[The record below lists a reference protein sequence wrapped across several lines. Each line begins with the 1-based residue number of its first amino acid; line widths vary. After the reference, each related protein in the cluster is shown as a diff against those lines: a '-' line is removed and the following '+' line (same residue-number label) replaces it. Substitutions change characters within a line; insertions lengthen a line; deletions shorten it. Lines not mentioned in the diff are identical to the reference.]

1 MRKIYIVQSCRY
13 SLTKYL
19 VNHYRTSKKY
29 ISSVIK
35 VPNIKNLNN
44 YLKDIES
51 GKVEYVVFSNGTDNI
66 DRAIQTKI
74 KEANPEQKFIFSEN
88 AWLTWKKYLYLD
100 PMGIGNLSEIFLLN
114 QKEIMDYKVD
124 NNKIAECTKIAS
136 TELSQGTNSNYKNYI
151 FVPLQVD
158 RDSKMLI
165 GSPHFKRVKDFV
177 SYMIDTTPND
187 INLVFRNHPL
197 NKNKCPIPKKTNV
210 YDATGKKLSKKSLIE
225 KSLFV
230 AGINTTFLIESMF
243 LNHRTVTY
251 GLDVFSNKDIII
263 EGYNKSVNDIMNY
276 TINTETKN
284 KFLEVLMS
292 RQVRK
297 ISK

>member
-1 MRKIYIVQSCRY
+1 MRKIYIVQSSRL
-13 SLTKYL
+13 SLIKYL

-29 ISSVIK
+29 ISSVIE
-35 VPNIKNLNN
+35 VLNIKNLNK
-44 YLKDIES
+44 YLQDIES

-88 AWLTWKKYLYLD
+88 AWLTWEKYLYLD

-114 QKEIMDYKVD
+114 QKEIMDYTVD
-124 NNKIAECTKIAS
+124 NKKIAECTKIAS

-158 RDSKMLI
+158 GDSKILV
-165 GSPHFKRVKDFV
+165 GSPHFKKVKDFV

-210 YDATGKKLSKKSLIE
+210 YDATEKTLSKKSLIE

-276 TINTETKN
+276 IINTETKN

-297 ISK
+297 RY